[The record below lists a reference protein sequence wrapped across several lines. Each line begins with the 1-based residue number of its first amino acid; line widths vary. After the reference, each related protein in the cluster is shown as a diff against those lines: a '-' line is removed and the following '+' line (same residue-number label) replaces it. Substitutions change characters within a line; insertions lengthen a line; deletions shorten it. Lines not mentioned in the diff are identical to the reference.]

1 MNKQAGGRWGTP
13 SIGLS
18 GGTPS
23 IGLTPLPV
31 LEVLPKPTLTLF
43 LKKPFPILARKN
55 FLDEVAELKVSKLFG
70 ILSFTLI

>member
-1 MNKQAGGRWGTP
+1 MRSFSTSGNRLGMP

-18 GGTPS
+18 GGVYKGTTYS
-23 IGLTPLPV
+23 YIDFNFG
-31 LEVLPKPTLTLF
+31 
-43 LKKPFPILARKN
+43 AKN